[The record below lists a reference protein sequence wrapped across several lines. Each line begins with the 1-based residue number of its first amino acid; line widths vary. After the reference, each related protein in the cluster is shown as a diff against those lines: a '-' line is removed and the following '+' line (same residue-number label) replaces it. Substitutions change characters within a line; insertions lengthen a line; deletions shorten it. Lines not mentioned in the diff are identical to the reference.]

1 MIYGNTYFTNEE
13 NMNEAKAAT
22 IALGDVL
29 STPAG
34 TIMLGMLYDNERYSK
49 YRRDEYEA
57 FVIAG
62 KRPSKSREYAFGAMQ
77 RYEGERG
84 GIMDA
89 MVIAVQQAANW
100 TIRRRFARNAINYEL
115 EQMND
120 TKLYIKCLSLTYN
133 D

>member
-13 NMNEAKAAT
+13 NLHEAEAAT

-29 STPAG
+29 STPTGA
-34 TIMLGMLYDNERYSK
+34 IMLGMLYDNERYSK

-62 KRPSKSREYAFGAMQ
+62 KRPSKSREYAFGAVQ
-77 RYEGERG
+77 RYEGERNG
-84 GIMDA
+84 LMEA
-89 MVIAVQQAANW
+89 MVIAVQQATNW
-100 TIRRRFARNAINYEL
+100 TVRRRFARNAINYEL
-115 EQMND
+115 EQLSD